1 MKKLAAT
8 LLTVMAMAVAPVAIA
23 PVAHADIYAQAHA
36 DAISPR
42 VVAHPA
48 QPVTS

>member
-8 LLTVMAMAVAPVAIA
+8 LLTVMAMAVAPVAVA
-23 PVAHADIYAQAHA
+23 PADIYAQAHA
-36 DAISPR
+36 DRHFAV

-48 QPVTS
+48 

>member
-8 LLTVMAMAVAPVAIA
+8 ILTVMAMAVAPVAIA

-36 DAISPR
+36 DR
-42 VVAHPA
+42 HFVVVVAHPA
-48 QPVTS
+48 